1 MESCFAKS
9 SNGSGKILNTCTI
22 SRKKSVLYCSIL
34 LRIIWILEI
43 CITYICVKHEYFV
56 SAQIQVILIQIAL
69 LPSQMLELS
78 YWLQLSKTFV
88 SARISD
94 NDLYS
99 LLKEPINIDER
110 KDIFPPYCGQILPIL
125 QFCTQIIEHTA
136 GNRNIKI
143 SEYIRH

>member
-78 YWLQLSKTFV
+78 YWLQLLKTFV
-88 SARISD
+88 SARIPITICTVSSK
-94 NDLYS
+94 S
-99 LLKEPINIDER
+99 LSTSMKGKMFFRPIVAKFYQSFN
-110 KDIFPPYCGQILPIL
+110 F
-125 QFCTQIIEHTA
+125 IIEFIRWRYTCS
-136 GNRNIKI
+136 II
-143 SEYIRH
+143 SK